1 MASIKKLFPGQVLWS
16 IERRKMGNTTLI
28 SESLYEVV
36 VESISEDGK
45 SIMARWNGNP
55 SRRWNERSVRKL
67 KTIKP
72 VIVSRGMMGSVRYG
86 SARKGGA
93 T

>member
-16 IERRKMGNTTLI
+16 IERQKMGRTALSTDV
-28 SESLYEVV
+28 LYEVV
-36 VESISEDGK
+36 VESVSEDGK

-55 SRRWNERSVRKL
+55 SRRWNERQVKRL

-72 VIVSRGMMGSVRYG
+72 VVVSRGMMGSVRYG
-86 SARKGGA
+86 SAKKGGA